1 LGTRPGRSWS
11 KSLPGFDKRALFMV
25 GKDRCRAVAL
35 ALALAWHWDLKYI
48 SKLEEEGDSWFN
60 AFLMGNKLGLLNFL
74 AT

>member
-1 LGTRPGRSWS
+1 
-11 KSLPGFDKRALFMV
+11 MV